1 MSSNEVRLFI
11 LKNTWLKH
19 NMAMI
24 SKQPMCCVAQ
34 LAAQLYKH
42 SMMTY
47 KRSKLNQISLVHGL

>member
-34 LAAQLYKH
+34 LAVQLYNH

-47 KRSKLNQISLVHGL
+47 KRSELNQIGLILGL